1 MSSPLSVDDGDIF
14 ERLQQRTDP
23 KVQEEQQKAVN
34 ERVRAIYEKAQN
46 RLGELIDQNSTLPCV
61 ISSVQVHGARHTRR
75 SFLEQIFNPLLSSNQ
90 TRPYTLSEALQEVS
104 ARADK
109 LGRFDVFQQPIS
121 VYLDQS
127 SLADPQTGLPSIDV
141 LLSVKE
147 KSRVLL
153 KTGTDLGNTEGS
165 AYGNL
170 LWRNMFGGAENLNL
184 NASLGTRTR
193 SAYQATFDTP
203 LFSDPDFR
211 LELGGIASAT
221 QKSWASHEE
230 VLKGGWSKLR
240 WISSSGHHHEFGYNG
255 FWRQMTGLSENASS
269 TVRADAGDSVKS
281 SVFHSWT
288 KDRRDNALLPSRGYY
303 AKAFN
308 ELAGWGPL
316 KGDVSFWKSEIETQA
331 AVPVPIP
338 GLKGDSGVSFTT
350 GFRAGLLYPLGLDS
364 DSRPQLSRVNDRF
377 LLGGP
382 TDVRGFR
389 LCGLGPHDGADA
401 VGGDVYAAGS
411 ANLLLPLPRVG
422 ADKPFRLQAF
432 VNGGRLLPLR
442 TADKNVPT
450 SSGEVKD
457 AMVSTISELVNGL
470 PSVAAGV
477 GLVYAH
483 PVARFELNFSLPL
496 VLRKGEEG
504 RKGLQLGIG
513 INFLLLPLTLAA
525 MAQYYPQQQPYGAQ
539 ASAQNLQFYPTS
551 YQSVSGHTTP
561 SQASYGGF
569 GGPSNPAAQAY
580 PVGGVGSGYGGFGSP
595 SAGVSGRMGEQGGL
609 RTGWLAA
616 FGTEGYDGEPPLL
629 EELGV
634 NFEHIR
640 TKTLTVLNPF
650 ARIDQHLMDDSDL
663 YGALLYIVLY
673 GTFLLLSGKVFY
685 GYIYGVAVF
694 GTVALHLI
702 LSLMSPALDA
712 VPVANAADPTNYS
725 PHHKP
730 TMSDASAAGHFSATL
745 TFPRS
750 ASVLG
755 YCFLPLVLTSLVGIL
770 IPMDTMFGY
779 LLTTAAVGWCTY
791 SSSGMFCAVARMRG
805 MRGLVAYPLAL
816 FYVVFGIMGIFSSR
830 GSGTLAAKTGAA

>member
-1 MSSPLSVDDGDIF
+1 MSSPFSAEDEDIF

-23 KVQEEQQKAVN
+23 KVLEEQQQAVN
-34 ERVRAIYEKAQN
+34 ERVHEIYKKAQA
-46 RLGELIDQNSTLPCV
+46 RLGELIDQNSTLPCA
-61 ISSVQVHGARHTRR
+61 ISSIQVLNAHYTRR
-75 SFLEQIFNPLLSSNQ
+75 GFLERIFNPLLSSNQ
-90 TRPYTLSEALQEVS
+90 KKPYTLSEALQEVS

-109 LGRFDVFQQPIS
+109 LSRFDIFQQPVS

-127 SLADPQTGLPSIDV
+127 PEGDLRTGLPNLDV
-141 LLSVKE
+141 FVSVKE

-170 LWRNMFGGAENLNL
+170 LWRNVFGGAENLNL

-193 SAYQATFDTP
+193 SAYQATFETP
-203 LFSDPDFR
+203 ILSDPDFR
-211 LELGGIASAT
+211 LEIGGIASST

-230 VLKGGWSKLR
+230 GLKGGWGKLR
-240 WISSSGHHHEFGYNG
+240 WMSQSGHRHEVGYNG
-255 FWRQMTGLSENASS
+255 FWRQITGLAEDASP
-269 TVRADAGDSVKS
+269 TIRADAGDSVKN
-281 SVFHSWT
+281 SVFHSWS
-288 KDRRDNALLPSRGYY
+288 KDKRDSPLLPSRGYY
-303 AKAFN
+303 AKTFN

-316 KGDVSFWKSEIETQA
+316 KGDVAFWKSEIETQSA
-331 AVPVPIP
+331 VPIP
-338 GLKGDSGVSFTT
+338 VPGILGDSGISFTT
-350 GFRAGLLYPLGLDS
+350 GFRAGLVYPLGLDADHRS
-364 DSRPQLSRVNDRF
+364 QLSRTSDRF

-389 LCGLGPHDGADA
+389 LCGIGPRDGGDA

-422 ADKPFRLQAF
+422 AEKPLRLQAF
-432 VNGGRLLPLR
+432 VNGGRLLPLQ
-442 TADKNVPT
+442 TAQKSTPT
-450 SSGEVKD
+450 TGSEVKD
-457 AMVSTISELVNGL
+457 AMISTISELGNGM
-470 PSVAAGV
+470 PSIAAGV

-483 PVARFELNFSLPL
+483 PAARFELNFSLPL

-504 RKGLQLGIG
+504 RKGLQLGIV
-513 INFLLLPLTLAA
+513 N
-525 MAQYYPQQQPYGAQ
+525 YYPQQPYGSQ
-539 ASAQNLQFYPTS
+539 PSAQNLQFYPSS
-551 YQSVSGHTTP
+551 YGSVSGHTTP

-569 GGPSNPAAQAY
+569 GAGHNPAAQAY
-580 PVGGVGSGYGGFGSP
+580 PIGGVGGGGGGGGGGGYGGFGSP
-595 SAGVSGRMGEQGGL
+595 AAGVNGRMGEQGGL
-609 RTGWLAA
+609 KTGWLAA
-616 FGTEGYDGEPPLL
+616 FGTEGYEGEPPLL

-702 LSLMSPALDA
+702 LSLMSPVLDT
-712 VPVANAADPTNYS
+712 VPAPNAADPGNYD

-730 TMSDASAAGHFSATL
+730 SYSEASAAGHFSATL

-755 YCFLPLVLTSLVGIL
+755 YCFLPLVLTSLVGIM